1 MLETDFHTY
10 ATACWGGGGGAGG
23 GGGRGA
29 RCEREARAPRAAVR
43 GVEGGK
49 GERRVGRVGIVIDNC
64 RKFLVLLIVEEKK
77 NKYCNIDN
85 NI

>member
-1 MLETDFHTY
+1 M
-10 ATACWGGGGGAGG
+10 GAPYFLQQADGM
-23 GGGRGA
+23 R
-29 RCEREARAPRAAVR
+29 REREARAPRAAVR

-77 NKYCNIDN
+77 TSIV
-85 NI
+85 I